1 MQMTSLARDRV
12 DAVVQLVPSTRR
24 ELAIIVPT
32 FNERDNIIPLLG
44 KIEDA
49 LPGVAWEVI
58 FVDDDSADGSA
69 SLLYKIC
76 RSDLRVRV
84 LRRIGRRGLSSAV
97 AEGIL
102 STSTPY
108 VAVMDA
114 DMQHDEKLLKSML
127 GALRERQADIVIGS
141 RYLELGSFGEL
152 DEARRNISRFA
163 TQLSRIVIGSTLSD
177 PLSGFF
183 MCRREVFENAMRGL
197 SLQGY
202 KILLDLIASSHP
214 KPRTLE
220 LPYVFR
226 TRLHGESKLD
236 TLVAWEYLTLLLDK
250 LCGQWIPVRFIMF
263 AAVGGLG
270 VIVHMAVLSAVY
282 LTGLQSFFFA
292 QSEAT
297 IIAMASNFFLN
308 NLLTYR
314 DRRLKGLLPVVR
326 GLLVFYAFCSIGAV
340 ANIGIANVFFSGHF
354 SWWLS
359 AIAGIFVSVVWN
371 YATNSYF
378 TWRVR

>member
-1 MQMTSLARDRV
+1 LA
-12 DAVVQLVPSTRR
+12 PSTRR

-32 FNERDNIIPLLG
+32 FNEHDNIIPLLE

-49 LPGVAWEVI
+49 LPGISWEVI

-69 SLLYKIC
+69 ALLHKIC

-84 LRRIGRRGLSSAV
+84 VRRIGRRGLSSAV

-108 VAVMDA
+108 VAVIDA

-127 GALRERQADIVIGS
+127 VALREHQADIVVGS

-152 DEARRNISRFA
+152 DESRRNISRFA
-163 TQLSRIVIGSTLSD
+163 TRLSRIVIGSTLSD

-220 LPYVFR
+220 LPYVFK
-226 TRLHGESKLD
+226 TRVHGESKLD
-236 TLVAWEYLTLLLDK
+236 SLVAWEYLTLLLDK
-250 LCGQWIPVRFIMF
+250 LVGQWIPVRFIMF

-314 DRRLKGLLPVVR
+314 DRRLKGLLPVLR

-340 ANIGIANVFFSGHF
+340 ANVGIANVFFSGHF

>member
-1 MQMTSLARDRV
+1 
-12 DAVVQLVPSTRR
+12 
-24 ELAIIVPT
+24 
-32 FNERDNIIPLLG
+32 
-44 KIEDA
+44 
-49 LPGVAWEVI
+49 
-58 FVDDDSADGSA
+58 
-69 SLLYKIC
+69 
-76 RSDLRVRV
+76 
-84 LRRIGRRGLSSAV
+84 
-97 AEGIL
+97 
-102 STSTPY
+102 
-108 VAVMDA
+108 
-114 DMQHDEKLLKSML
+114 
-127 GALRERQADIVIGS
+127 
-141 RYLELGSFGEL
+141 
-152 DEARRNISRFA
+152 
-163 TQLSRIVIGSTLSD
+163 
-177 PLSGFF
+177 

-220 LPYVFR
+220 LPYVFK
-226 TRLHGESKLD
+226 TRVHGESKLD

-250 LCGQWIPVRFIMF
+250 LVGQWIPVRFIMF

-270 VIVHMAVLSAVY
+270 VIVHMAVLSSVY

-314 DRRLKGLLPVVR
+314 DRRLKGLLPVLR

-340 ANIGIANVFFSGHF
+340 ANVGIANVFFSGHF

>member
-1 MQMTSLARDRV
+1 
-12 DAVVQLVPSTRR
+12 
-24 ELAIIVPT
+24 
-32 FNERDNIIPLLG
+32 
-44 KIEDA
+44 
-49 LPGVAWEVI
+49 
-58 FVDDDSADGSA
+58 
-69 SLLYKIC
+69 
-76 RSDLRVRV
+76 
-84 LRRIGRRGLSSAV
+84 
-97 AEGIL
+97 
-102 STSTPY
+102 
-108 VAVMDA
+108 
-114 DMQHDEKLLKSML
+114 
-127 GALRERQADIVIGS
+127 
-141 RYLELGSFGEL
+141 
-152 DEARRNISRFA
+152 
-163 TQLSRIVIGSTLSD
+163 
-177 PLSGFF
+177 

-250 LCGQWIPVRFIMF
+250 LVGQWIPVRFIMF

-314 DRRLKGLLPVVR
+314 DRRLKGLFPILR